1 MSRLI
6 YADNAATTRL
16 DISAFEAMKPFLIDE
31 YGNASQSYK
40 KLDFFSCEGFL
51 PSRWALAHF
60 LGEPHRIL
68 GDQIVSLG
76 FVENLEQHPPAMGKA
91 GIRAPLPSEL
101 FQKLLHIVGLNV
113 RQLSPGETVFQQ
125 AQGVLVAFLGGG
137 LDVVQ
142 MSAHSGKE

>member
-1 MSRLI
+1 
-6 YADNAATTRL
+6 
-16 DISAFEAMKPFLIDE
+16 
-31 YGNASQSYK
+31 
-40 KLDFFSCEGFL
+40 
-51 PSRWALAHF
+51 
-60 LGEPHRIL
+60 
-68 GDQIVSLG
+68 
-76 FVENLEQHPPAMGKA
+76 MGKA

-142 MSAHSGKE
+142 VAVVPDVRPLREGIIHPGQQSRLLCPAVGLHFLFYFGLGIAVKGFVFSFAVGLKAIHDGAFPTTVFSTANGSLAVGSSLCH